1 MSRIKRFAIYLLVLI
16 IAFQSM
22 PVVGIDNSINT
33 LSETIE
39 LTDNTINNTTGSGL
53 VIDGISDKKTEAT
66 TMASISFECN
76 EYSLMPGSSVSLT
89 INGLLKDGKTLVLP
103 NEKVEFNILDPEIA
117 AVTTA
122 GELTGIKKGET
133 FISGKYQNLAATAK
147 IKVLH
152 PAIKA
157 PVLNLS
163 EADNSIIL
171 FWEQVPDADL
181 YNIYRGMSP
190 GRMTY
195 LSSAISGD
203 SYIDS
208 SYQNGTTYFYTV
220 TAVKGTAESMK
231 SNVVTRAAVPSAPII
246 YSLRKANSIKIS
258 WTSPAD
264 AKCYTLLKSTTPGGP
279 YSVLLGHAATNVFE
293 DFDVAEESTYYY
305 LVKACDAA
313 GREGIPSNEIAV
325 GKMQNKPVKY
335 NADNLDNSLKA
346 DTGKGS
352 LNDNS
357 KKRTSNKPNETER
370 ATINSK
376 VPNKMNKIANS
387 PDGRVKVT
395 VFGDERLENAR
406 LQVTESEK
414 AFLKSLKG
422 AVGNPVEITAGDIEI
437 NSAVITVSYDKKKLG
452 NIKED
457 DLRIYWI
464 DWDNGLLVPLGNTRV
479 DKDNGTVS
487 AVTSHFSTYILGG
500 NMEVDLSRV
509 DMIFAVDQSKSVAS
523 IDPQNKRLLLA
534 ENFIDNMNTLNKD
547 GTADEDRLRIG
558 LLEFADFASVKQAL
572 TSEQAVLQT
581 SIDGMHHTLGT
592 TKITDAVWLANQQFT
607 YDENNPDHTRRKILV
622 LITDGRGS
630 YEREDKK
637 MQSMLEKL
645 AEGNKNVVIN
655 AVAIGN
661 GANSGFLQN
670 MAEITG
676 GSYHYIDASQQDVG
690 EQINVIYERIMKQI
704 TFDTASTPP
713 PSYQEQLSKV
723 IYSDKYK
730 GYDSEEAKA
739 LYSKAHTNLLT
750 GNFIEQASDIK
761 INSTGPDLEILRTY
775 NSEAGNEKTMLG
787 NGWRL
792 NYDSHAE
799 AVSQYSKVIA
809 SALNVRT
816 DAGIE
821 NTRIAVLA
829 YGTIVYLTGEEKT
842 DSLGR
847 TWCKIILPDQRTGY
861 IAKWYISTPIQNG
874 VRITYGSGTK
884 IVYEKNFITGL
895 YITPFGAEDI
905 LEEVSGDY
913 KLTRKD
919 QSVYLYNSSGCL
931 TSITDRYGNVI
942 TINHDAQNR
951 ITEVVDPVSREL
963 VFEYD
968 SSNMLV
974 KITDP
979 LNRFVGYEYDANGN
993 LTAVTDLSG
1002 KKTTYTYYDSFNED
1016 TGVFEK
1022 SKLKQITDA
1031 NGHQIIKN
1039 EYDENDRLTRQYDGN
1054 GNIKYHIYKDVYKNE
1069 DGSLIPGYEILERF
1083 YIDENGNESKTVFNY
1098 VTLKPVTEMDT
1109 YGKTLQHQYYIDYDG
1124 NGQWTDVTAITDS
1137 GTEYDVFRSKLM
1149 EGNKA
1154 TKEIITDKK
1163 GYQIVY
1169 ETDKWGN
1176 LLKETDHYNH
1186 SIIMVYDNKNNLIK
1200 ATGKKL
1206 EETIY
1211 MYDEQGVYLLKVTDP
1226 MENETVF
1233 DYYQDKEAT
1242 SIPGIN
1248 ISLKGLLKNVTENR
1262 KNSLGDLISSFKNTQ
1277 FKYENICN
1285 NRTQVIDTLGNS
1297 TMEVYDAAGRLL
1309 EITDARANTT
1319 KFEYDNMNRLTAE
1332 EDALTNRATFQ
1343 YDDAGNNRFET
1354 DKNGNITEYVYDGKN
1369 QLVKVIDAAGYFE
1382 EYKYDAVGNKV
1393 QETNKKNGTTHYD
1406 YDAVNRLIQT
1416 IDPLGNTTAYAYDI
1430 NESGVADSAGFNNI
1444 RVTDPLRRVTLTS
1457 YDGMYRK
1464 VKEEQFYTEQG
1475 ITKKKTTDF
1484 QYDVNSNLESL
1495 TDALGKITKY
1505 EYDALNRQIRVIDGY
1520 DAAYLDGQGNF
1531 TGPLDE
1537 YGNLLGNIATKTAYD
1552 VYVNGTGDKLE
1563 KLITTDALNRT
1574 AVKESNALGQLVKIT
1589 DAMNYSASY
1598 TYDAVGNLLTETDA
1612 RQNTT
1617 TYQYDALN
1625 RVKKII
1631 DATGTNYTEMEYDAV
1646 GNKSAVTDRRGNRT
1660 EYRYDSM
1667 NRLYEMKDPLL
1678 NITGYSFDESGN
1690 PLTVTDPNNN
1700 ITTYAYDNMNRL
1712 VSETDGEGYTKH
1724 YHYNWAGNKTWE
1736 STRKNQ
1742 YVGTQYIYDEL
1753 YRLAKIVNAVGAEQ
1767 TSYTYDAMGNIL
1779 SKKDANGN
1787 IVTYEYDALY
1797 TVKVEGYPGDSTLL
1811 PCSINIRY
1819 DALGNPVRKES
1830 SLGLVDLYEY
1840 DELGRQIS
1848 QTSQKTD
1855 GTQIIT
1861 TSVTYDGNSNKLT
1874 ETDGNNITRTYVYDS
1889 LNRLEASSITVS
1901 GVLQTKTFGY
1911 DANGNKTSE
1920 TDWRSNTYTYVYDEL
1935 NRLIEKKDPNNKII
1949 EKLEYNA
1956 DGTQSKSYDAFN
1968 NLTQYFYD
1976 GKKQLITTIDPA
1988 NHTTSRTYD
1997 EDGNLKTVTD
2007 GNGNITTYEYDGL
2020 NRLTEVK
2027 NARNEITSYTYDG
2040 NGNLLTQTDGNG
2052 NTTTYEYNAANKP
2065 ARKIDH
2071 GGRTGEAGS
2080 FTYDSAKTESYT
2092 YNADRTLAAKTDR
2105 NGTTTTYTCD
2115 IHGRLTSETVSG
2127 ETISYTYD
2135 GNGNQLTMTDASG
2148 TTSRTY
2154 DELNRVMTKSV
2165 PYIGSS
2171 TFTYDIISGV
2181 DTGCVKETSLDPK
2194 GNLTEKV
2201 YDRAGRLWIVT
2212 TDGKTTVYSYYDNG
2226 SRQSAAYQDGS
2237 REDYTYFADNLLCTL
2252 TNKKADGTVIDTYT
2266 YEYDAAHNQT
2276 GKTDSR
2282 GSTAYT
2288 YDALNRLETIAEPI
2302 GRSTTYTYDS
2312 AGNRKTETV
2321 AYGGSTIISSSSYNE
2336 QNRLTGITTMT
2347 NGVITETTAYW
2358 YDNNGN
2364 QLTTTT
2370 NGQVTAANTYDA
2382 RNQLVQTIS
2391 GGTTVANAYSAEGL
2405 RVSKS
2410 VNGVLT
2416 RYLYEYDKVTLE
2428 TDGSGNQT
2436 ARNVY
2441 GINLLMRSSD
2451 GQTCYYMYNGHGDV
2465 TSLLDSVT
2473 GAIACTYYYDA
2484 FGNILDHTGTDSSI
2498 TYAGYQY
2505 DEETGLYYLN
2515 SRMYDPK
2522 IARFLQEDTYSGDPS
2537 DPLSL
2542 NLYTY
2547 CHNEPVMYWDHS
2559 GHRATADDGT
2569 GAWVYYSKTGKKFEY
2584 GGRISNA
2591 STYEE
2596 TIIEAYD
2603 LLEGYR
2609 FRAETLDNLLEAN
2622 RYAVIN
2628 SIISG
2633 NATAMLYPNQIRS
2646 TVINRNIYELN
2657 MIQSLL
2663 LQNSVIY
2670 SNDKVFKEILYSYF
2684 NYDLF
2689 NAQTAQNYENLLSQ
2703 NPQYYRIIF
2712 KERERRNI
2720 AAGREVAS
2728 FVAESID
2735 GVDFLKGGIETIFG
2749 LDPITGNKAN
2759 RLLSGISTG
2768 AQVGLPFIFGA
2779 IAKRSSKTAVDVIDA
2794 AGDITTSA
2802 AKRATNEWGDILLDN
2817 IDDAAAGASEV
2828 GGLYRKTSNTG
2839 AFKELSEPMQ
2849 LKHVRQ
2855 VAEEAGIGL
2864 DGTKVKIVRDPDLI
2878 NKGLCGYAS
2887 PKGNRIDL
2895 YPDAFTNREALVKTL
2910 GHERTHIYQ
2919 AKTFGPVK
2927 DTDLLMDF
2935 ERAAYGSEDSW
2946 WNYYL
2951 EKR

>member
-16 IAFQSM
+16 ITFQSM
-22 PVVGIDNSINT
+22 PVVGINNSVTTFANT
-33 LSETIE
+33 SD
-39 LTDNTINNTTGSGL
+39 LTDNTVINTTGSGL
-53 VIDGISDKKTEAT
+53 AIDGISDKKTAAT

-76 EYSLMPGSSVSLT
+76 EYSLMPGSSVNLT
-89 INGLLKDGKTLVLP
+89 INGLLKDGKTIAVP

-117 AVTTA
+117 DVTAA
-122 GELTGIKKGET
+122 GELIGIGNGET

-147 IKVLH
+147 IKVLR

-157 PVLNLS
+157 PTLS
-163 EADNSIIL
+163 ISEVDNSVIL
-171 FWEQVPDADL
+171 YWEQVPDVDV
-181 YNIYRGMSP
+181 YNIYRGISP

-195 LSSAISGD
+195 LSSAIPGD

-208 SYQNGTTYFYTV
+208 SYQNDMTYFYSV
-220 TAVKGTAESMK
+220 TAAKGTIESEK
-231 SNVVTRAAVPSAPII
+231 SNVVTRAAVPSAPAI

-258 WTSPAD
+258 WTSPVY
-264 AKCYTLLKSTTPGGP
+264 AKWYTLLKSASSGGP
-279 YSVLLGHAATNVFE
+279 YSVLLDHAASNVFE
-293 DFDVAEESTYYY
+293 DFDVAEESTNYYM
-305 LVKACDAA
+305 VKAYDDTR
-313 GREGIPSNEIAV
+313 REGIPSNEIAV
-325 GKMQNKPVKY
+325 GKMQYKPVKY
-335 NADNLDNSLKA
+335 NAGNLDNSLKA
-346 DTGKGS
+346 ETGINT

-357 KKRTSNKPNETER
+357 KKRTSNKPNETKR

-395 VFGDERLENAR
+395 VYGDDRLEKVKLN
-406 LQVTESEK
+406 VKDSTETY
-414 AFLKSLKG
+414 LKSLNG
-422 AVGNPVEITAGDIEI
+422 AVGNPIEITAGDIEI
-437 NSAVITVSYDKKKLG
+437 NSAVITISYDRKNLG
-452 NIKED
+452 NVKED
-457 DLRIYWI
+457 DLRIYWV
-464 DWDNGLLVPLGNTRV
+464 DWDNGLLVPLDNTRV
-479 DKDNGTVS
+479 DKVNGTVS

-509 DMIFAVDQSKSVAS
+509 DMIFAVDQSGSVAS

-558 LLEFADFASVKQAL
+558 LLEFADFASVKHAL
-572 TSEQAVLQT
+572 TSEQTILQT
-581 SIDGMHHTLGT
+581 SIDGMHHTLGAT
-592 TKITDAVWLANQQFT
+592 NITDAVWLANQQFT

-637 MQSMLEKL
+637 LQTMLEKL
-645 AEGNKNVVIN
+645 VTDNKNVVIN

-661 GANSGFLQN
+661 GANSSLLQN
-670 MAEITG
+670 IAEITG
-676 GSYHYIDASQQDVG
+676 GSYHYIDALQQDVD
-690 EQINVIYERIMKQI
+690 EQINIICERIMKQI
-704 TFDTASTPP
+704 TFDNASTPP
-713 PSYQEQLSKV
+713 QSYQEQLSKI

-730 GYDSEEAKA
+730 GYDSEEVKA

-750 GNFIEQASDIK
+750 GNFIEQASDIQ
-761 INSTGPDLEILRTY
+761 INSTGPDLEIQRTY

-799 AVSQYSKVIA
+799 AVSQYGKVTA

-829 YGTIVYLTGEEKT
+829 YGTFVRLTGENKT
-842 DSLGR
+842 DNLGR
-847 TWCKIILPDQRTGY
+847 TWYGVELQDGRPGY
-861 IAKWYISTPIQNG
+861 VASWYIRTIQNG

-884 IVYEKNFITGL
+884 IVFEKNFSTGS
-895 YITPFGAEDI
+895 YVTPFGTEDI
-905 LEEVSGDY
+905 LEEVSGGY

-919 QSVYLYNSSGCL
+919 QSVYLYNSSGYL

-951 ITEVVDPVSREL
+951 ITEVVDPVSRRL
-963 VFEYD
+963 AFEYD

-974 KITDP
+974 KITNP

-993 LTAVTDLSG
+993 LTTVTDLAG
-1002 KKTTYTYYDSFNED
+1002 KKTTYSYYDSFNED
-1016 TGVFEK
+1016 TCVFEK

-1031 NGHQIIKN
+1031 NGHQVIKN
-1039 EYDENDRLTRQYDGN
+1039 EYDINDRLTRQYDGN

-1069 DGSLIPGYEILERF
+1069 DGSLIPGYETLERF
-1083 YIDENGNESKTVFNY
+1083 FIDENGNESKTVFNY
-1098 VTLKPVTEMDT
+1098 VTLKPVTEMDA
-1109 YGKTLQHQYYIDYDG
+1109 YGKTVQHQYYIDYDG
-1124 NGQWTDVTAITDS
+1124 NGQWTEVTGITDS
-1137 GTEYDVFRSKLM
+1137 GTEYDVFQSKLM

-1154 TKEIITDKK
+1154 VKEVITDKK
-1163 GYQIVY
+1163 GYQTAY

-1186 SIIMVYDNKNNLIK
+1186 SVTMVYGNKNNLIRT
-1200 ATGKKL
+1200 TGKRL

-1211 MYDEQGVYLLKVTDP
+1211 TYDEQGVYLLKVTDP
-1226 MENETVF
+1226 MGNETVY
-1233 DYYQDKEAT
+1233 DYYQNGEAT
-1242 SIPGIN
+1242 SIPGIS
-1248 ISLKGLLKNVTENR
+1248 IVVKGLLKSTIKNR
-1262 KNSLGDLISSFKNTQ
+1262 KNSLGNLISSFENTQ
-1277 FKYENICN
+1277 YKYENGYN
-1285 NRTQVIDTLGNS
+1285 NRTQVIDALGNS

-1309 EITDARANTT
+1309 EITDARGNTT

-1332 EDALTNRATFQ
+1332 EDALTNRATIQ
-1343 YDDAGNNRFET
+1343 YDDAGNKRFET
-1354 DKNGNITEYVYDGKN
+1354 DKNGNITEYFYDDEN

-1382 EYKYDAVGNKV
+1382 EYKYDAIGNKV

-1406 YDAVNRLIQT
+1406 YDAVNRLIQM
-1416 IDPLGNTTAYAYDI
+1416 IDPLGNTTAYAYDV
-1430 NESGVADSAGFNNI
+1430 NESGVADSAGFNNTMI
-1444 RVTDPLRRVTLTS
+1444 TDPLSMVTLTS
-1457 YDGMYRK
+1457 YDGLYRK
-1464 VKEEQFYTEQG
+1464 VKVEQLYTEQG
-1475 ITKKKTTDF
+1475 TAKKKTTDF
-1484 QYDVNSNLESL
+1484 QYDANNNLESL
-1495 TDALGKITKY
+1495 TDTLGKITKY

-1589 DAMNYSASY
+1589 DAKGNSTIY
-1598 TYDAVGNLLTETDA
+1598 TYDQVGNRITEKDPEL
-1612 RQNTT
+1612 NTT
-1617 TYQYDALN
+1617 TYEYDSLN
-1625 RVKKII
+1625 RLKKVI
-1631 DATGTNYTEMEYDAV
+1631 DATGIYNTQLEYDAV
-1646 GNKSAVTDRRGNRT
+1646 GNKTGVIDRKGYRT
-1660 EYRYDSM
+1660 EYHYNNLNQLS
-1667 NRLYEMKDPLL
+1667 EMIDPLL
-1678 NITGYSFDESGN
+1678 NSTSYSYDEAGN
-1690 PLTVTDPNNN
+1690 LITVTNPCNSML
-1700 ITTYAYDNMNRL
+1700 TYAYDYMNRMT
-1712 VSETDGEGYTKH
+1712 SETDGENHTK
-1724 YHYNWAGNKTWE
+1724 YYQYNWAGNKTWE
-1736 STRKNQ
+1736 STKKNQ
-1742 YVGTQYIYDEL
+1742 YVGTLYVYDEL
-1753 YRLAKIVNAVGAEQ
+1753 YRLTKIVDAMGAEQ
-1767 TSYTYDAMGNIL
+1767 TSNTFDAMGNIL

-1787 IVTYEYDALY
+1787 IVTYEYDTLY
-1797 TVKVEGYPGDSTLL
+1797 RVNVECYPGDSTLL
-1811 PCSINIRY
+1811 PYSINIRY
-1819 DALGNPVRKES
+1819 DALGNAVRKEN

-1855 GTQIIT
+1855 GTQSIA

-1874 ETDGNNITRTYVYDS
+1874 ETDGNNTTITYAYDS
-1889 LNRLEASSITVS
+1889 LNRLEASSVTVS

-1988 NHTTSRTYD
+1988 NHTTSKTYD
-1997 EDGNLKTVTD
+1997 EEGNLKTVTD
-2007 GNGNITTYEYDGL
+2007 GNGNITTYEYDEL

-2027 NARNEITSYTYDG
+2027 NASNEITSYTYDG
-2040 NGNLLTQTDGNG
+2040 NGNLLTHTDGNG
-2052 NTTTYEYNAANKP
+2052 NTTTYEYNTANKP

-2080 FTYDSAKTESYT
+2080 FTYDSAKTEIYT
-2092 YNADRTLAAKTDR
+2092 YNADRTLATKTDR
-2105 NGTTTTYTCD
+2105 NGTTTTYTYD
-2115 IHGRLTSETVSG
+2115 SHGRLTSETVSG

-2135 GNGNQLTMTDASG
+2135 GNDNQLTMTDATG

-2154 DELNRVMTKSV
+2154 DELGRVLTKSV

-2171 TFTYDIISGV
+2171 TFTYDILPGM
-2181 DTGCVKETSLDPK
+2181 DAGCVKEASLDPK

-2201 YDRAGRLWIVT
+2201 YDRTGRLLTVT
-2212 TDGKTTVYSYYDNG
+2212 TDGKTTAYSYYDNG
-2226 SRQSAAYQDGS
+2226 SRQSTVYQDGS
-2237 REDYTYFADNLLCTL
+2237 REDYTYYTDNLLCTL

-2288 YDALNRLETIAEPI
+2288 YDALNILETVTEPI

-2321 AYGGSTIISSSSYNE
+2321 TYGGSTIISSSSYNE
-2336 QNRLTGITTMT
+2336 QNRLTGSTTMT
-2347 NGVITETTAYW
+2347 NGVITETTAYG

-2391 GGTTVANAYSAEGL
+2391 GGATVANVYNGEGL

-2428 TDGSGNQT
+2428 TDSSGNQT

-2465 TSLLDSVT
+2465 TSLLDSGT
-2473 GAIACTYYYDA
+2473 GAITGTYYYDA
-2484 FGNILDHTGTDSSI
+2484 FGNILDHTGTASSI

-2522 IARFLQEDTYSGDPS
+2522 IARFLQEDTYSGDPN

-2559 GHRATADDGT
+2559 GHRAIADDGT
-2569 GAWVYYSKTGKKFEY
+2569 GAWVYYSETGKKFEY
-2584 GGRISNA
+2584 GGRLSNA

-2622 RYAVIN
+2622 RYAGIN

-2657 MIQSLL
+2657 TIQSLL

-2759 RLLSGISTG
+2759 RLLSGVSTG
-2768 AQVGLPFIFGA
+2768 AQLAIPFIFGA
-2779 IAKRSSKTAVDVIDA
+2779 IAKRSSKAAVDVIDA

-2817 IDDAAAGASEV
+2817 IDDASAEV
-2828 GGLYRKTSNTG
+2828 GEVGTGLYRKTSNTG

-2849 LKHVRQ
+2849 LKHVYQ
-2855 VAEEAGIGL
+2855 VAKDAGIGL

-2878 NKGLCGYAS
+2878 NKGLCGYTS

-2919 AKTFGPVK
+2919 AKTFGPAK

-2951 EKR
+2951 GKR